1 MRTDDGWALR
11 ADVDEPEGEPVGV
24 AVLAHAMMA
33 RRTEFDRP
41 QGAGLRQRLLARG
54 WRVISFDFRGHGDSG
69 PRPSEGGQYSYDNLV
84 TRDMPAIHAFARA
97 RDRKKRRIV
106 LVGHS
111 LGGHVGLAAQ
121 GTGLVAFD
129 RIVAVAANLW
139 MQPLEPSA
147 ARHAL
152 RLLMLRAVDE
162 TARRVGRFP
171 ARALRMG
178 SDDEARAY
186 FHDLGRF
193 ARTGRWTSADG
204 AVDYLAS
211 LASVKVPV
219 LQVVSEGDRMACRP
233 EGGERFLRHCGGPQ
247 ELLRVDQADD
257 GGPPPGHMGIVTSGR
272 IDCTWNHVETW
283 MRATSLAV

>member
-1 MRTDDGWALR
+1 MRTTDGWSLR
-11 ADVDEPEGEPVGV
+11 ADLDEPAGEPVGV

-33 RRTEFDRP
+33 RRTEWGRP
-41 QGAGLRQRLLARG
+41 QGAGLRQRLVARG

-69 PRPSEGGQYSYDNLV
+69 PRASEGGKYSYDDLV
-84 TRDMPAIHAFARA
+84 TQDLPAIHAFARA
-97 RDRKKRRIV
+97 RDRKRRRVV

-129 RIVAVAANLW
+129 RIVAVAVNLW
-139 MQPLEPSA
+139 MPQFEPSA
-147 ARHAL
+147 SRRAL
-152 RLLMLRAVDE
+152 RLLMLGAVDA

-178 SDDEARAY
+178 SDDEAQAY

-204 AVDYLAS
+204 AIDYLAS
-211 LASVKVPV
+211 LASVQVPV

-233 EGGERFLRHCGGPQ
+233 EGGARFLRRCGGPQ
-247 ELLRVDQADD
+247 ELMRVERADD
-257 GGPPPGHMGIVTSGR
+257 GGPAPGHMGIVTSGR
-272 IDCTWNHVETW
+272 IDGVWDRVEAW
-283 MRATSLAV
+283 MRAPVLAP